1 MDIVFPEIA
10 DNAPRD
16 EVLAWY
22 NEVDRILNEMLEYSL
37 ALEKEAKKKA
47 KKKKWVVSA
56 VPELAHLIRNL
67 T

>member
-22 NEVDRILNEMLEYSL
+22 NEVDRILNEMLEHSL
-37 ALEKEAKKKA
+37 ALEKAAKKKA
-47 KKKKWVVSA
+47 KKKKLVISA
-56 VPELAHLIRNL
+56 VPELAHPIRNL

>member
-47 KKKKWVVSA
+47 KKKK
-56 VPELAHLIRNL
+56 
-67 T
+67 